1 MQDIIRNIKGTKDIL
16 PNESYIWVY
25 MENYIHHHFS
35 KFGYK
40 EIRTPS
46 FENTDLFLRSIG
58 QETDIVSKE
67 MYSWKDQGDNNL
79 TLRPELT
86 ASVVRSYIQHQLG
99 KQNKLHKLYYLGS
112 SYRRERPQ
120 KGRFRQFKQFGLEA
134 FGSSFPEQ
142 DAEIIYMAYSLY
154 DALGIKSLELKIN
167 SIGSRDSR
175 KKYKEALQHYFIK
188 FEDKLTDTSKKRLK
202 TNPLRLLDTKIDFE
216 IELIKDAPKII
227 DYLDEEDSEHL
238 KKVLSLLDDMNV
250 PYTLDY
256 HLVRGLDYY
265 SRTVFEI
272 QTNTLGSQNALC
284 GGGRYDKLVEY
295 LGGKPIPAVGFA
307 AGLERLMLIL
317 NENSDDSKDIID
329 IYIISTDQKSTSSS
343 LIIADKIRN
352 THGIKVVCETLRRSM
367 KSQLREANKLNAQ
380 FVIIIG
386 EEEISSGE
394 VIIKNM
400 QDSSQISAPIDNIEN
415 YFGVNYEYK

>member
-1 MQDIIRNIKGTKDIL
+1 MKEIIRNIKGTKDIL
-16 PNESYIWVY
+16 PQESSIWLYV
-25 MENYIHHHFS
+25 ENYIHNHFS

-167 SIGSRDSR
+167 SIGSRDSL

-227 DYLDEEDSEHL
+227 DYLDQEDSEHL

-284 GGGRYDKLVEY
+284 GGGRYDYLVED
-295 LGGKPIPAVGFA
+295 LGGETTPSIGFA
-307 AGLERLMLIL
+307 AGVERLIMALDI
-317 NENSDDSKDIID
+317 DSNIIEKSPD
-329 IYIISTDQKSTSSS
+329 IYIVSMGESS
-343 LIIADKIRN
+343 LKYSFNLANDLRKKDFIVL
-352 THGIKVVCETLRRSM
+352 TETVGRSL
-367 KSQLREANKLNAQ
+367 KSQMKDANRLKASH
-380 FVIIIG
+380 VIIIG
-386 EEEISSGE
+386 DDEIKNGT
-394 VIIKNM
+394 VCIKNM
-400 QDSSQISAPIDNIEN
+400 ETGDQQDVPLSNIID
-415 YFGVNYEYK
+415 YF